1 MLFTEWSIYYA
12 QGTKNC
18 QGERRREDVP
28 KAFCIYRLLSDQL
41 AQPEW
46 TVDALQLFVL
56 LNDWV
61 GSTNGP
67 GAAETAASFVG
78 SGVGD
83 CCILRGLWS
92 RRLLHP
98 SWALESE
105 TAASFVG
112 SGVGDCRILRGLW
125 SRRLP
130 HPSWAL
136 ESETAASFVGSGVGD
151 CCILRR
157 FWSRRLLH
165 PSWALESETAA
176 SSMGS
181 GAAAELIQTWLNEQ
195 VLSKEEVLSCSATS

>member
-98 SWALESE
+98 PWALELLLNS
-105 TAASFVG
+105 SK
-112 SGVGDCRILRGLW
+112 RGL
-125 SRRLP
+125 
-130 HPSWAL
+130 
-136 ESETAASFVGSGVGD
+136 
-151 CCILRR
+151 
-157 FWSRRLLH
+157 
-165 PSWALESETAA
+165 
-176 SSMGS
+176 M
-181 GAAAELIQTWLNEQ
+181 
-195 VLSKEEVLSCSATS
+195 SKYSARKKFCPAQRPADS